1 MMMCISLES
10 LEKSTGRSSEGTK
23 EKVRTQNGLLSA
35 LLSNNAQNLPPVLTS
50 SDNNSHDIKI
60 SNQQPDST
68 RVLSPSDTPP
78 GYSNSFSAELS
89 PNMAGL

>member
-50 SDNNSHDIKI
+50 SDYNSHDIKLTARLNKGAFTLRYP
-60 SNQQPDST
+60 SW
-68 RVLSPSDTPP
+68 VLEFI
-78 GYSNSFSAELS
+78 FS
-89 PNMAGL
+89 